1 METFTK
7 KKPTDEIFA
16 GEMNIKNWVKRSL
29 SNEIIGVIDS
39 SLVQKEDGFFVI
51 KANCISSIMELAL
64 GCSAELPEDRLDM
77 KNVVSMLKNI
87 KTKFLNNIPHDF
99 KLI

>member
-7 KKPTDEIFA
+7 KKPADEIFA
-16 GEMNIKNWVKRSL
+16 GEMSIKHWVKRSL

-39 SLVQKEDGFFVI
+39 SLVQKEDEYFVT
-51 KANCISSIMELAL
+51 KANCIASIMELAL
-64 GCSAELPEDRLDM
+64 NCSAELPEERLDM

-87 KTKFLNNIPHDF
+87 KTKFLNNIPQD
-99 KLI
+99 

>member
-16 GEMNIKNWVKRSL
+16 GGMSIKHWVKRSL

-39 SLVQKEDGFFVI
+39 SLVQKDDEYFVI
-51 KANCISSIMELAL
+51 KANCISSIMEVAL
-64 GCSAELPEDRLDM
+64 DCSADLPEDRLDM

-87 KTKFLNNIPHDF
+87 KTKFLNNIQEN
-99 KLI
+99 

>member
-7 KKPTDEIFA
+7 KKPTVEIFA
-16 GEMNIKNWVKRSL
+16 GKMNMKHWVKRSL
-29 SNEIIGVIDS
+29 SNEILGVIDS
-39 SLVQKEDGFFVI
+39 SLVQKEDEYFVI

-77 KNVVSMLKNI
+77 KNVVSILKNI
-87 KTKFLNNIPHDF
+87 KTKFLNNIPQD
-99 KLI
+99 

>member
-16 GEMNIKNWVKRSL
+16 GEMSIKHWVRRSL

-39 SLVQKEDGFFVI
+39 CLVQKEDEYFVT
-51 KANCISSIMELAL
+51 KANCISSIMQLAL
-64 GCSAELPEDRLDM
+64 DCSAELPEDRLDM
-77 KNVVSMLKNI
+77 KNVLSKLKNI
-87 KTKFLNNIPHDF
+87 KTIFLNNIPQD
-99 KLI
+99 